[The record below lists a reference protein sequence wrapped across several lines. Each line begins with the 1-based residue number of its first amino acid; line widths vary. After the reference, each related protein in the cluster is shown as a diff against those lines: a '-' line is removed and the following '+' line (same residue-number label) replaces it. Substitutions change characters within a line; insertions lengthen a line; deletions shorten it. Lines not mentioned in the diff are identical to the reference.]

1 MTTPPGLPQDAGCA
15 PPDPAM
21 PRRLFALLLS
31 LLLVASPVL
40 ASPERADLLLRQG
53 DPGAAQVIEALA
65 KARPGDPDVGVLQV
79 RQLLLKRDVKRAVE
93 LAEARVE
100 ASPGHA
106 ASHYWLGM
114 AYGARIGQVGTFAK
128 ATMAPRIRAAFER
141 AVELDPGLHD
151 ARFALMEYY
160 LGAPAIVGGSESKAK
175 AQAQE
180 LMRRDP
186 PRGRFAQARVAMHE
200 GNDAQA
206 RSHVLAAYAAR
217 PGEPMFRMAA
227 GVLHQ
232 QAGEWD
238 QAFAVFGAWT
248 AEEPWASNAWYQLG
262 RTAVLSGQR
271 TGEGIAALER
281 FLGLNPQPGA
291 PEHKHAWYR
300 LGQLHAQAG
309 DKAAARKA
317 FDQALK
323 LDPKFAEP
331 KAELA
336 KL

>member
-1 MTTPPGLPQDAGCA
+1 
-15 PPDPAM
+15 M
-21 PRRLFALLLS
+21 PFRLTAALLC
-31 LLLVASPVL
+31 LLLAAAPAL
-40 ASPERADLLLRQG
+40 ASPERADLLLKQG

-79 RQLLLKRDVKRAVE
+79 RLLLLKREAKRALE
-93 LAEARVE
+93 LAEKQAE
-100 ASPGHA
+100 AAPGHA

-128 ATMAPRIRAAFER
+128 ATMAPKIRSAFER
-141 AVELDPGLHD
+141 AVELDPALHD

-180 LMRRDP
+180 LLRRDP
-186 PRGRFAQARVAMHE
+186 PRGRFAQARLAMHE
-200 GNDAQA
+200 GKDAEA
-206 RSHVLAAYAAR
+206 RKQVLAAYAER

-227 GVLHQ
+227 GFVHQ
-232 QAGEWD
+232 QAEEWD
-238 QAFAVFGAWT
+238 QAFAIFAAWT
-248 AEEPWASNAWYQLG
+248 TDEPWSASAWYQLG

-271 TGEGIAALER
+271 TGDGIAALER
-281 FLGLNPQPGA
+281 FLTLNPQPGA
-291 PEHKHAWYR
+291 PEPKHAWYR

>member
-1 MTTPPGLPQDAGCA
+1 
-15 PPDPAM
+15 M
-21 PRRLFALLLS
+21 PRRLTAALLC
-31 LLLVASPVL
+31 LLLAAAPAL
-40 ASPERADLLLRQG
+40 ASPEQADLLLRQG

-65 KARPGDPDVGVLQV
+65 RARPGDPDVGVLQV
-79 RQLLLKRDVKRAVE
+79 RLLLLKREAARALE
-93 LAEARVE
+93 LAEQRAE
-100 ASPGHA
+100 ATPGHA

-128 ATMAPRIRAAFER
+128 ATMAPKIRAAFER
-141 AVELDPGLHD
+141 AVELDPSLHD

-186 PRGRFAQARVAMHE
+186 PRGRFAQARLAMHE

-206 RSHVLAAYAAR
+206 RQLVLAAYAAR
-217 PGEPMFRMAA
+217 PDEPMFRMAA
-227 GVLHQ
+227 GFAHQ
-232 QAGEWD
+232 QAEEWD
-238 QAFAVFGAWT
+238 QAFAVFAAWT
-248 AEEPWASNAWYQLG
+248 TDEPWAASGWYQFG

-271 TGEGIAALER
+271 TAEGVAAFER
-281 FLGLNPQPGA
+281 FLALNPQPGA
-291 PEHKHAWYR
+291 PEHKHGWYR
-300 LGQLHAQAG
+300 MGQLHAQAG
-309 DKAAARKA
+309 DKAAARRA
-317 FDQALK
+317 FEQALK

-331 KAELA
+331 RDELA